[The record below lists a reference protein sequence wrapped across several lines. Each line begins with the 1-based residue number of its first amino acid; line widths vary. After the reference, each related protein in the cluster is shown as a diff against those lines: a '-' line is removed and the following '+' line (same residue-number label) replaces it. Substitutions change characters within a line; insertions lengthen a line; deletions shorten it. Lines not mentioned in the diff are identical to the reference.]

1 MNCIFKLVVRRVK
14 VAERKMRFYLNKI
27 NVYAVSIGT
36 PFARGRSSFDS
47 ILWGIYVQMFRF
59 LQAFILQS
67 AHNWQST
74 AHVDR
79 GLEITRVP
87 DDGRSGCIS
96 Y

>member
-1 MNCIFKLVVRRVK
+1 MYTLYLSARHSRAEGAHLILSSGAFMFKCS
-14 VAERKMRFYLNKI
+14 A
-27 NVYAVSIGT
+27 
-36 PFARGRSSFDS
+36 
-47 ILWGIYVQMFRF
+47 F